1 MKFKDLSVNF
11 KLVSKFFLVIKN
23 AKFVNDYFLLVDDR
37 MLFSEIQAKFGDLEI
52 FGIDV
57 LDYVYVT
64 ILLDSDLFVEFK
76 NLLEKRGILI

>member
-1 MKFKDLSVNF
+1 MKLKDLSVNF

-23 AKFVNDYFLLVDDR
+23 AKFVNDYFLLVDDK
-37 MLFSEIQAKFGDLEI
+37 MFFSVIQAKFGDLEI

-57 LDYVYVT
+57 LNYVYVT

-76 NLLEKRGILI
+76 NLLEKRGF

>member
-1 MKFKDLSVNF
+1 MKLKDLSVNF

-23 AKFVNDYFLLVDDR
+23 AKFVNDYFLLVDDK
-37 MLFSEIQAKFGDLEI
+37 MFFSVIQAKFGDLEI

-64 ILLDSDLFVEFK
+64 ISLDSDLFVEFK
-76 NLLEKRGILI
+76 NLLEKRGF

>member
-1 MKFKDLSVNF
+1 MKLKDLSVNF

-23 AKFVNDYFLLVDDR
+23 AKFVNDYFLLVDDK
-37 MLFSEIQAKFGDLEI
+37 MFFSVIQAKFGDLEI

-76 NLLEKRGILI
+76 NLLENRGF

>member
-1 MKFKDLSVNF
+1 MKLKDLSVNF

-23 AKFVNDYFLLVDDR
+23 AKFVNDYFLLVDDKTF
-37 MLFSEIQAKFGDLEI
+37 FSVIQAKFGDLEI
-52 FGIDV
+52 SGIDV

-76 NLLEKRGILI
+76 NLLEERGF

>member
-1 MKFKDLSVNF
+1 MKLKDLSVNF

-37 MLFSEIQAKFGDLEI
+37 VFFSVIQAKFGDLEI

>member
-1 MKFKDLSVNF
+1 MKLKDLSVNF

-37 MLFSEIQAKFGDLEI
+37 MFFSVIQAKFGDLEI

-57 LDYVYVT
+57 LDCVYVT
-64 ILLDSDLFVEFK
+64 LTLLDSDLVEFK
-76 NLLEKRGILI
+76 NLLEKRGF

>member
-1 MKFKDLSVNF
+1 MKLKDLSVNF

-37 MLFSEIQAKFGDLEI
+37 MFFSVIQAKFGDLEI

-76 NLLEKRGILI
+76 NLLEKRGF

>member
-1 MKFKDLSVNF
+1 MKLKDLSVNF

-23 AKFVNDYFLLVDDR
+23 AKFVNDYFLLVDDE
-37 MLFSEIQAKFGDLEI
+37 MFFSVIQAKFGDLEI

-57 LDYVYVT
+57 LNYVYVT

-76 NLLEKRGILI
+76 NLLEKRGF

>member
-1 MKFKDLSVNF
+1 MKLKDLSVNF

-23 AKFVNDYFLLVDDR
+23 AKFVNDYFLLVDDK
-37 MLFSEIQAKFGDLEI
+37 MFFSVIQAKFGDLEI
-52 FGIDV
+52 FGVDV

-76 NLLEKRGILI
+76 NLLEKRGF

>member
-1 MKFKDLSVNF
+1 MKLKDLSVNF

-37 MLFSEIQAKFGDLEI
+37 MFFSVIQAKFGDLEI
-52 FGIDV
+52 SGIDV

-76 NLLEKRGILI
+76 NLLEKRGF

>member
-1 MKFKDLSVNF
+1 MKLKDLSVNF

-23 AKFVNDYFLLVDDR
+23 AKFVNDYFLLVDDK
-37 MLFSEIQAKFGDLEI
+37 MFFSVIQAKFGDLEI

-76 NLLEKRGILI
+76 NLLEKRGF

>member
-1 MKFKDLSVNF
+1 MKLKDLSVNF

-23 AKFVNDYFLLVDDR
+23 AKFVNDYFLLVDDK
-37 MLFSEIQAKFGDLEI
+37 MFFSVIQAKFGDLEI

>member
-1 MKFKDLSVNF
+1 MKLKDLSVNF
-11 KLVSKFFLVIKN
+11 KLVSKFYLIIKN
-23 AKFVNDYFLLVDDR
+23 AKFVNDYFLLVDDK
-37 MLFSEIQAKFGDLEI
+37 MFFSVIQAKFGDLEI

>member
-1 MKFKDLSVNF
+1 MKLKDLFVNF

-23 AKFVNDYFLLVDDR
+23 AEFVNDYFLLVDDK
-37 MLFSEIQAKFGDLEI
+37 MFFSVIQAKFGDLEI

-76 NLLEKRGILI
+76 NLLEKRGF

>member
-1 MKFKDLSVNF
+1 MKLKDLSVNF

-23 AKFVNDYFLLVDDR
+23 AKFVNDYFLLVDDK
-37 MLFSEIQAKFGDLEI
+37 MFFSVIQAKFGDLEI

-64 ILLDSDLFVEFK
+64 ILLDSDLLVEFE
-76 NLLEKRGILI
+76 NILEERGF

>member
-1 MKFKDLSVNF
+1 MKLKDLSVNF

-23 AKFVNDYFLLVDDR
+23 AKFVNDYFLLVDGKKF
-37 MLFSEIQAKFGDLEI
+37 FSVIQAKFGDLEI

-76 NLLEKRGILI
+76 NLLEKRGF